1 MYRWLLCW
9 RYLRTRYIAL
19 ASVISMTLG
28 VATLIV
34 VNSVMDGFTTEMQD
48 RMHGILSDVILES
61 HSANGLPNHEAIQQ
75 RIRQVVGDDLEGM
88 TTVVHVPAMVSIEHR
103 GESITRH
110 INLVGIDS
118 QSYANVSDFSK
129 YLLHPENQE
138 QISFALKEHG
148 YAPDR
153 ENFPESGWV
162 HRRRIVGARK
172 RMVQL
177 QLEHR
182 IAQQENDFLR
192 GLQEENN
199 EYLRELVDSVDVMSP
214 RNHLRQDDKQ
224 EDDNQESDPAG
235 QVEQVV
241 DAVPQSPDALENLDL
256 VAPENLARSAEQSTA
271 AAVQA
276 TGESQFATPLPTPPA
291 EYASSGSS
299 ANFSTQ
305 QTSEPGSAAEA
316 FSAEGE
322 PADGEPVLPA
332 FASSMG
338 GPSVD
343 AVATRPEDRAR
354 VFDAEHEQHDGIVLG
369 ISIGTTRY
377 RDAQSGEVADYY
389 YVQPGDDVR
398 VTFPSAGNSPTAI
411 HKLFTVVDFY
421 ESKMSE
427 YDSTFAFVPIERL
440 QAARGMEGAICS
452 IQLRLRKGADLNY
465 VRDTLRAQFPLEMML
480 QINTWRDLQG
490 ALLAAV
496 QMETTILNI
505 LLFLIIA
512 VAGFGI
518 LATFFMIVVEKTK
531 DIGVLKSLGASGAGV
546 ASIFLGYGLLLG
558 IFGAGVGAVAGLIFV
573 ANINSVADVL
583 ERITGREVFDPT
595 VYYFET
601 IPTIVHPWMVVWVI
615 IGAVAIAVM
624 ASVLPSIRAARMH
637 PVEALRYE

>member
-9 RYLRTRYIAL
+9 RYLKTRYIAL
-19 ASVISMTLG
+19 ASVISVTLG

-61 HSANGLPNHEAIQQ
+61 HAANGLPNHEAIQE

-88 TTVVHVPAMVSIEHR
+88 TTVVHVPAMVTIEQLG
-103 GESITRH
+103 GEPITRQ
-110 INLVGIDS
+110 INLIGIDTE
-118 QSYANVSDFSK
+118 SYANVSDFSK
-129 YLLHPENQE
+129 YLMHPKNQE
-138 QISFALKEHG
+138 QISFALKEQG

-153 ENFPESGWV
+153 SGFPESGWI
-162 HRRRIVGARK
+162 HRRRTAAARK

-177 QLEHR
+177 QLEYELEKK
-182 IAQQENDFLR
+182 ENEFLR
-192 GLQEENN
+192 GLEHQNN
-199 EYLRELVDSVDVMSP
+199 DYLKSLVDSVGVMAPRDMPLGDLSPLDASANESPNASGNSADVS
-214 RNHLRQDDKQ
+214 
-224 EDDNQESDPAG
+224 DDNDSVGGVLDDIAANDSECPDEGVASEAVG
-235 QVEQVV
+235 SVSHLV
-241 DAVPQSPDALENLDL
+241 DAP
-256 VAPENLARSAEQSTA
+256 T
-271 AAVQA
+271 VQGANA
-276 TGESQFATPLPTPPA
+276 TSSSPLPAPPP

-299 ANFSTQ
+299 NNFATTQSASEAASANNSHARPF
-305 QTSEPGSAAEA
+305 
-316 FSAEGE
+316 
-322 PADGEPVLPA
+322 
-332 FASSMG
+332 G

-343 AVATRPEDRAR
+343 AVATRPEDQAR

-369 ISIGTTRY
+369 ISIGSTRY
-377 RDAQSGEVADYY
+377 RDATSGKVADYY

-398 VTFPSAGNSPTAI
+398 VTFPSAGTSPTAI

-427 YDSTFAFVPIERL
+427 YDATFAFVPIERL
-440 QAARGMEGAICS
+440 QAARGMADAVCS
-452 IQLRLRKGADLNY
+452 IQLRIRDGADLNH
-465 VRDTLRAQFPLEMML
+465 VRDSLRAQFPLEMGL

-531 DIGVLKSLGASGAGV
+531 DIGVLKSLGASGWGI
-546 ASIFLGYGLLLG
+546 ASIFLGYGVLLG
-558 IFGAGVGAVAGLIFV
+558 ALGAGVGAVAGLAFV
-573 ANINSVADVL
+573 AHINSVADLL
-583 ERITGREVFDPT
+583 ETITGQEVFDPT

-601 IPTIVHPWMVVWVI
+601 IPTIIDPWTVAWVI
-615 IGAVAIAVM
+615 VGAVFIAVM